1 MTIRLEELDKLLPIL
16 QRLSQEDRDQ
26 IRKRLRILFRRAM
39 FHPIK
44 GALAASD
51 LDLFKPSRKLLRR
64 HRDKIR
70 VAWAFLSFM
79 LSDAVY
85 HLDLTH
91 DAWVIRRP
99 VATYIVYF
107 SGKTEGPFY
116 EDKVAK

>member
-39 FHPIK
+39 LHPIK

-51 LDLFKPSRKLLRR
+51 SALLKPPRKLLYR

-85 HLDLTH
+85 HLDLTQ
-91 DAWVIRRP
+91 DAWIIRRP
-99 VATYIVYF
+99 VSTYIVYF
-107 SGKTEGPFY
+107 SGKIEGPFY
-116 EDKVAK
+116 KDKVAK